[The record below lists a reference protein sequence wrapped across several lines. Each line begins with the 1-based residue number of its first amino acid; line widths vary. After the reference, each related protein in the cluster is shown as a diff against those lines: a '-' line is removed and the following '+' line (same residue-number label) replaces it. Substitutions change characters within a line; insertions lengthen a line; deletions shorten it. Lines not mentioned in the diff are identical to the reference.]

1 MAQSSS
7 KLLFPEIFTASNDF
21 DSYVTHYELL
31 SHFQKW
37 QKSKNA
43 KKKSDERPLNFALRL
58 QKSAFDFYR
67 TLSEDTR
74 KSYDEIVRVFK
85 QNVVMRNL

>member
-7 KLLFPEIFTASNDF
+7 KTLYPEFFTASNDF

-31 SHFQKW
+31 SQFQKW
-37 QKSKNA
+37 QENKNA
-43 KKKSDERPLNFALRL
+43 KKSDERPHYFALRL
-58 QKSAFDFYR
+58 QKSALAFYR

-74 KSYDEIVRVFK
+74 KSYDEIVKAFR